1 MRLGGRTRLARRN
14 RSYKSMAETDTT
26 WLTFVEHAALSDV
39 GLRRSNNQDSCAV
52 VLASDQRNWRERGHL
67 FLVADG
73 MGAHAA
79 GELASKLAAGGIP
92 HTYHKLLDQAPPEA
106 LRQAVIESN
115 AHIHGRGEA
124 NAEFHGMGTTTSV
137 LVLLPQGAIVAHVG
151 DSRVYRYRSGRLEQ
165 LTFDHSLVW
174 EMMATGQLPAGDV
187 ANFIPKNIITRSLGP
202 HPEVKV
208 DLEGP
213 LPLEAGDTF
222 LLCSDGLS
230 GQVKDEQIAAIL
242 GSMSPPEAARALI
255 DLANLQGGPDNVTV
269 IVARVGQPPPVN
281 AADEQ
286 AFHIR
291 PVPARSSSLPALAVW
306 VVLGV
311 AVLTAAGLALI
322 GHKIGAAVSLGVAI
336 AVPVGAWLRQIATSP
351 VETRHDFGRPIR
363 RRPYRTYDGA
373 QAAETLV
380 EFNQL
385 LAQLRE
391 ASREQHWL
399 IDWPRLESHLSAAA
413 TARGSNNLPA
423 ATRQT
428 ALAISFLMDQIRQQR
443 KNSRR
448 TIPRGS
454 ISSRRRPAG
463 FPRLVDRR
471 QTATRRRHAP

>member
-1 MRLGGRTRLARRN
+1 
-14 RSYKSMAETDTT
+14 MAETDTS

-39 GLRRSNNQDSCAV
+39 GLRRSNNQDSYAV
-52 VLASDQRNWRERGHL
+52 VLASDQRDWRERGHL

-92 HTYHKLLDQAPPEA
+92 HTYHKLLDLAPPEA
-106 LRQAVIESN
+106 LRQSVIESN

-151 DSRVYRYRSGRLEQ
+151 DSRVYRYRRGCLEQ

-202 HPEVKV
+202 HSEVKV

-222 LLCSDGLS
+222 VLCSDGLS
-230 GQVKDEQIAAIL
+230 GQVKDEQIAAVL
-242 GSMSPPEAARALI
+242 GSMSAAEAARALI

-269 IVARVGQPPPVN
+269 VVIRVAQPPPS
-281 AADEQ
+281 ASDDQ
-286 AFHIR
+286 AFHVR
-291 PVPARSSSLPALAVW
+291 PLPTRSSSLPALALW
-306 VVLGV
+306 VALGV
-311 AVLTAAGLALI
+311 LLLTTAGLALV
-322 GHKIGAAVSLGVAI
+322 GHKVEAAVSLGLAI
-336 AVPVGAWLRQIATSP
+336 LIPVGAWLKQLATTPEERTSTLSGP
-351 VETRHDFGRPIR
+351 FGAA
-363 RRPYRTYDGA
+363 PYRSYDGG

-399 IDWPRLESHLSAAA
+399 IDWPRLESFLSAAA
-413 TARGSNNLPA
+413 TARAADDLPA

-443 KNSRR
+443 KKQ
-448 TIPRGS
+448 PPHD
-454 ISSRRRPAG
+454 SSRID
-463 FPRLVDRR
+463 L
-471 QTATRRRHAP
+471 

>member
-1 MRLGGRTRLARRN
+1 
-14 RSYKSMAETDTT
+14 
-26 WLTFVEHAALSDV
+26 
-39 GLRRSNNQDSCAV
+39 
-52 VLASDQRNWRERGHL
+52 
-67 FLVADG
+67 
-73 MGAHAA
+73 
-79 GELASKLAAGGIP
+79 LAAGGIP

-151 DSRVYRYRSGRLEQ
+151 DSRVYRFRQGRLEQ

-174 EMMATGQLPAGDV
+174 EMTATGQLPAGDV

-202 HPEVKV
+202 HAEVKV

-213 LPLEAGDTF
+213 LPLQAGDTF
-222 LLCSDGLS
+222 VLCSDGLS
-230 GQVKDEQIAAIL
+230 GQVKDEQIAAVL
-242 GSMSPPEAARALI
+242 GAMSPSEAARALI

-269 IVARVGQPPPVN
+269 IVIRVAQPPPQ
-281 AADEQ
+281 APDEQ
-286 AFHIR
+286 TFHVR
-291 PVPARSSSLPALAVW
+291 PIPARSSSLPALAVW

-311 AVLTAAGLALI
+311 ALLTAAGLALI

-336 AVPVGAWLRQIATSP
+336 AVPVGAWLRQMATSP
-351 VETRHDFGRPIR
+351 EERTTTLSGPFGAA
-363 RRPYRTYDGA
+363 PYRSYDGA
-373 QAAETLV
+373 QAADTLV

-399 IDWPRLESHLSAAA
+399 IDWPRLESFLSAAA
-413 TARGSNNLPA
+413 TARAADNLPA

-428 ALAISFLMDQIRQQR
+428 LLAISFLMDQIRQQR
-443 KNSRR
+443 KKQPPHDSAR
-448 TIPRGS
+448 
-454 ISSRRRPAG
+454 
-463 FPRLVDRR
+463 VDL
-471 QTATRRRHAP
+471 

>member
-1 MRLGGRTRLARRN
+1 
-14 RSYKSMAETDTT
+14 MAETDTT
-26 WLTFVEHAALSDV
+26 WLTFIEHAALSDV

-92 HTYHKLLDQAPPEA
+92 HTYHKLLDQVPPEA
-106 LRQAVIESN
+106 LRQAIIESN

-151 DSRVYRYRSGRLEQ
+151 DSRVYRFRRGRLEQ

-174 EMMATGQLPAGDV
+174 EMMATGRLPAGDV

-213 LPLEAGDTF
+213 HPIEQGDVF

-230 GQVKDEQIAAIL
+230 GQVKDEQIAAVL
-242 GSMSPPEAARALI
+242 GSMSPTEAARALV
-255 DLANLQGGPDNVTV
+255 DLANLHGGPDNVTV
-269 IVARVGQPPPVN
+269 VVVRVAEPPPI

-286 AFHIR
+286 AFHVR
-291 PVPARSSSLPALAVW
+291 PIPSRSGSLPALALW

-311 AVLTAAGLALI
+311 ALLAAAGLALI
-322 GHKIGAAVSLGVAI
+322 GHKIGAAVS
-336 AVPVGAWLRQIATSP
+336 
-351 VETRHDFGRPIR
+351 
-363 RRPYRTYDGA
+363 
-373 QAAETLV
+373 
-380 EFNQL
+380 
-385 LAQLRE
+385 
-391 ASREQHWL
+391 
-399 IDWPRLESHLSAAA
+399 
-413 TARGSNNLPA
+413 
-423 ATRQT
+423 
-428 ALAISFLMDQIRQQR
+428 
-443 KNSRR
+443 
-448 TIPRGS
+448 
-454 ISSRRRPAG
+454 
-463 FPRLVDRR
+463 
-471 QTATRRRHAP
+471 

>member
-1 MRLGGRTRLARRN
+1 
-14 RSYKSMAETDTT
+14 MAESDTT

-39 GLRRSNNQDSCAV
+39 GLRRSNNQDSYSV
-52 VLASDQRNWRERGHL
+52 VMASDQQNWRSRGHL

-92 HTYHKLLDQAPPEA
+92 HTYHKLLDQPPPEA
-106 LRQAVIESN
+106 LRQAIVESN
-115 AHIHGRGEA
+115 ATIHGRGEA

-137 LVLLPQGAIVAHVG
+137 LVLLPQGAIAGQVG
-151 DSRVYRYRSGRLEQ
+151 DSRVYRCRQGCLEQ

-174 EMMATGQLPAGDV
+174 EMMATGQLPAGDI

-202 HPEVKV
+202 HAEVKV

-213 LPLEAGDTF
+213 FPLAAGDTF
-222 LLCSDGLS
+222 VLCSDGLS

-242 GSMSPPEAARALI
+242 NSMAPAEAARALV

-269 IVARVGQPPPVN
+269 IVARVGQPPPIT
-281 AADEQ
+281 ADDQ
-286 AFHIR
+286 TFHVR
-291 PVPARSSSLPALAVW
+291 PTPPRTSSLPALAGW

-311 AVLTAAGLALI
+311 AVLTAAALAVI
-322 GHKIGAAVSLGVAI
+322 GHKIGAAISLGVAV
-336 AVPVGAWLRQIATSP
+336 AVPIGAWLRQMATAPEESATTISGP
-351 VETRHDFGRPIR
+351 FGAG
-363 RRPYRTYDGA
+363 PYRRYDGA
-373 QAAETLV
+373 QAAETLG

-391 ASREQHWL
+391 AAREQNWL
-399 IDWPRLESHLSAAA
+399 IDWPRLETFLSAAS
-413 TARGSNNLPA
+413 TARGAGDLTA

-443 KNSRR
+443 KKQPPPDAAR
-448 TIPRGS
+448 IE
-454 ISSRRRPAG
+454 
-463 FPRLVDRR
+463 L
-471 QTATRRRHAP
+471 

>member
-1 MRLGGRTRLARRN
+1 
-14 RSYKSMAETDTT
+14 MAETETN

-92 HTYHKLLDQAPPEA
+92 HTYHKLLEQAPPEA

-151 DSRVYRYRSGRLEQ
+151 DSRVYRFRRGRLEQ

-174 EMMATGQLPAGDV
+174 EMMATGQLPVGDV

-202 HPEVKV
+202 HAEVKV

-230 GQVKDEQIAAIL
+230 GQVKDEQIAAVL
-242 GSMSPPEAARALI
+242 GSMPPVEAARALI
-255 DLANLQGGPDNVTV
+255 DLANLHGGPDNVTV
-269 IVARVGQPPPVN
+269 VVVRVAEPPPIR
-281 AADEQ
+281 ADEQ
-286 AFHIR
+286 TFHVR
-291 PVPARSSSLPALAVW
+291 PMPTRSSSLPTLALW
-306 VVLGV
+306 VASGV
-311 AVLTAAGLALI
+311 SLLAAAGLALI
-322 GHKIGAAVSLGVAI
+322 GHKIGAVVSLAVAI
-336 AVPVGAWLRQIATSP
+336 AFALGAWLRQFAMTPAESTSAISGP
-351 VETRHDFGRPIR
+351 FGAGPYRSYDGR
-363 RRPYRTYDGA
+363 RR
-373 QAAETLV
+373 
-380 EFNQL
+380 
-385 LAQLRE
+385 
-391 ASREQHWL
+391 
-399 IDWPRLESHLSAAA
+399 
-413 TARGSNNLPA
+413 ARPWSSS
-423 ATRQT
+423 
-428 ALAISFLMDQIRQQR
+428 ISFWLSCAKRPANSIGSSTGRGWKVFSVPPQR
-443 KNSRR
+443 LARPAICR
-448 TIPRGS
+448 PPRGK
-454 ISSRRRPAG
+454 RPWPSV
-463 FPRLVDRR
+463 F
-471 QTATRRRHAP
+471 

>member
-1 MRLGGRTRLARRN
+1 
-14 RSYKSMAETDTT
+14 MAETDTT
-26 WLTFVEHAALSDV
+26 WLTFIEHAALSDV

-151 DSRVYRYRSGRLEQ
+151 DSRVYRFRRGRLEQ

-174 EMMATGQLPAGDV
+174 EMMATGQLPPGDV

-202 HPEVKV
+202 HAEVKV

-222 LLCSDGLS
+222 VLCSDGLS

-242 GSMSPPEAARALI
+242 GAMSAPEAARALV
-255 DLANLQGGPDNVTV
+255 DLANLHGGPDNVTV
-269 IVARVGQPPPVN
+269 IVVRVGQLPPLN

-286 AFHIR
+286 AFHVR
-291 PVPARSSSLPALAVW
+291 PVPSRSSSLPALAVW
-306 VVLGV
+306 VVSGV
-311 AVLTAAGLALI
+311 LVLTAAGLALI
-322 GHKIGAAVSLGVAI
+322 RHQIGAVVSLGVAI
-336 AVPVGAWLRQIATSP
+336 AVPVGAWLRQMATAP
-351 VETRHDFGRPIR
+351 VERTTTLSGPFGAA
-363 RRPYRTYDGA
+363 PYRTYDGA
-373 QAAETLV
+373 QAAETLI

-399 IDWPRLESHLSAAA
+399 IDWPRLESLLSAAA
-413 TARGSNNLPA
+413 TARGTGNLPV

-443 KNSRR
+443 KKQPPQDNAR
-448 TIPRGS
+448 
-454 ISSRRRPAG
+454 
-463 FPRLVDRR
+463 VDL
-471 QTATRRRHAP
+471 

>member
-1 MRLGGRTRLARRN
+1 
-14 RSYKSMAETDTT
+14 MADTDNT
-26 WLTFVEHAALSDV
+26 WLTFIEHASLSDV

-52 VLASDQRNWRERGHL
+52 VLASDARNWRERGHL

-92 HTYHKLLDQAPPEA
+92 HTYHKLLDQVPPEA
-106 LRQAVIESN
+106 LRQSIIESN

-137 LVLLPQGAIVAHVG
+137 LVLLPQGAIAGHVG
-151 DSRVYRYRSGRLEQ
+151 DSRVYRYRRGRLEQ

-213 LPLEAGDTF
+213 LALEAGDVF
-222 LLCSDGLS
+222 MLCSDGLT

-242 GSMSPPEAARALI
+242 GSMSPSEAVRALV

-269 IVARVGQPPPVN
+269 IAIRVAEPPPVSPS
-281 AADEQ
+281 DEE
-286 AFHIR
+286 FHAR
-291 PVPARSSSLPALAVW
+291 PASSRGGSLPTLAFWIVF
-306 VVLGV
+306 LV
-311 AVLTAAGLALI
+311 AVLATGALALAQHVVGAI
-322 GHKIGAAVSLGVAI
+322 LAAVVAVAVPLVAWVRRVATAPEQPATSLGG
-336 AVPVGAWLRQIATSP
+336 PLGA
-351 VETRHDFGRPIR
+351 G
-363 RRPYRTYDGA
+363 PYRNYDGS
-373 QAAETLV
+373 QTAETLG

-391 ASREQHWL
+391 AAREQHWL
-399 IDWPRLESHLSAAA
+399 IDWPRLEAFYSAAQA
-413 TARGSNNLPA
+413 ARSTDDLSGA
-423 ATRQT
+423 VRQT

-443 KNSRR
+443 TKQP
-448 TIPRGS
+448 THD
-454 ISSRRRPAG
+454 SSRID
-463 FPRLVDRR
+463 L
-471 QTATRRRHAP
+471 

>member
-1 MRLGGRTRLARRN
+1 
-14 RSYKSMAETDTT
+14 MAETETN

-52 VLASDQRNWRERGHL
+52 VLASDQRNWHERGHL

-92 HTYHKLLDQAPPEA
+92 HTYHKLLEQPPPEA

-151 DSRVYRYRSGRLEQ
+151 DSRVYRFRRGRLEQ

-213 LPLEAGDTF
+213 LPLEQGDTF

-242 GSMSPPEAARALI
+242 GSMSPAEAARALI
-255 DLANLQGGPDNVTV
+255 DLANLQGGPDNITV
-269 IVARVGQPPPVN
+269 DRGPRRRSRRRPPTTNNPFTSGRFPRDRARCRRWPCGWCWAWP
-281 AADEQ
+281 
-286 AFHIR
+286 
-291 PVPARSSSLPALAVW
+291 LLA
-306 VVLGV
+306 
-311 AVLTAAGLALI
+311 AAGLALI
-322 GHKIGAAVSLGVAI
+322 GHKIGAAVSLAVAI
-336 AVPVGAWLRQIATSP
+336 AVPLGAWLRQVARLPEESTLTMSGP
-351 VETRHDFGRPIR
+351 FGAG
-363 RRPYRTYDGA
+363 PYRSYDGE
-373 QAAETLV
+373 QAAETSGRV
-380 EFNQL
+380 QS
-385 LAQLRE
+385 
-391 ASREQHWL
+391 ASRATSRSGARTTLAH
-399 IDWPRLESHLSAAA
+399 RLAAA
-413 TARGSNNLPA
+413 GKFSQRRRDGSLGRQSVRRRAANRFGHQFPDGSNSPA
-423 ATRQT
+423 AQE
-428 ALAISFLMDQIRQQR
+428 AA
-443 KNSRR
+443 
-448 TIPRGS
+448 
-454 ISSRRRPAG
+454 A
-463 FPRLVDRR
+463 
-471 QTATRRRHAP
+471 A